1 MPTALPKI
9 ETPLAAIDIARCFI
23 KIAHD
28 QVVEVPEME
37 QELHE
42 DITHLKLQKLL
53 YFAQAAHLAAHGTP
67 LFSDEIQAWKFGP
80 VVPTV
85 YQVFKDFESKHIPS
99 EEGRNCDASVVEF
112 LNEVWDTFA
121 KYSASELVHLSHKV
135 GPWERFY
142 QPNQNVVI
150 PHSAIEESFRNVFNF
165 SNNEQSTTQAT
176 AA

>member
-1 MPTALPKI
+1 MPTTLPKV
-9 ETPLAAIDIARCFI
+9 EKPLAAIDIARCFI

-28 QVVEVPEME
+28 QVVQVPETG

-53 YFAQAAHLAAHGTP
+53 YFAQAAHLAAHGAP

-85 YQVFKDFESKHIPS
+85 YQIFRDFESRHIPS
-99 EEGRNCDASVVEF
+99 EEGHDCDEQVEVF
-112 LNEVWDTFA
+112 LKEVWKTFA

-135 GPWERFY
+135 GPWENFY
-142 QPNQNVVI
+142 KPNHNNVI
-150 PHSAIEESFRNVFNF
+150 PVSAIQESFENVFDF
-165 SNNEQSTTQAT
+165 SKHEQPAT
-176 AA
+176 PASAA